1 MNSLTTH
8 YRRSQLIALPVS
20 GAEDIAATANAVAQN
35 YTDIKSLQNKTQ
47 DSTTTQKGIVQLTS
61 SRVEVDKK

>member
-1 MNSLTTH
+1 MTGTDMT
-8 YRRSQLIALPVS
+8 IS

-61 SRVEVDKK
+61 SRVKNDNNDEVLQR